1 ILYAND
7 ALADLVQVS
16 PHKLEGMDRDTFA
29 GAIAALCAAPEL
41 AAQRLR
47 VVPGGAYAGRA
58 DLELARPERRV
69 LRWTARP
76 IPLGDGGLGELELF
90 ADVTA
95 AVDLG
100 RERELFARTDWLT
113 GLMNHR
119 GGEDAIAR
127 GGARA
132 RRLATSARFG
142 LFDLDGLQGV
152 NELHGF
158 AVGDEILRELAS
170 VVRGAVRG
178 SDLAIRWGGDE
189 ILVALPGIPEAG
201 ARVFA
206 ERVRKGVAALAL
218 EGRPRVTVSAGVAE
232 LSKFEDAAAAIARAD
247 ARMFQA

>member
-1 ILYAND
+1 QI
-7 ALADLVQVS
+7 S
-16 PHKLEGMDRDTFA
+16 PHKLEGMDRDTFV

-47 VVPGGAYAGRA
+47 VVPGGVYAGRA

-76 IPLGDGGLGELELF
+76 IALGDGAAGELEVF

-119 GGEDAIAR
+119 GGEEEIGREVAR
-127 GGARA
+127 S
-132 RRLATSARFG
+132 RRLASSLCFAI
-142 LFDLDGLQGV
+142 FDLDGLQGV
-152 NELHGF
+152 NDLHGF
-158 AVGDEILRELAS
+158 AVGDEILRELAR

-178 SDLAIRWGGDE
+178 SDLAVRWGGDE
-189 ILVALPGIPEAG
+189 ILVALPGVPEAG

-206 ERVRKGVAALAL
+206 ETVRERVAALAR
-218 EGRPRVTVSAGVAE
+218 EGRRGVTVSAGVAE

-247 ARMFQA
+247 ARMFQAKREGRNRIA